1 MTIESSNMPDD
12 KGDAMEPRSLSELKK
27 FGEELGLSGAELR
40 EWIEK
45 QQIFDRDERQRRREE
60 VKEAEE
66 RKLKLEELKLKH
78 EQEEAEKKREEAE
91 KKRQYD

>member
-12 KGDAMEPRSLSELKK
+12 KGDTMEPRSLSELKK
-27 FGEELGLSGAELR
+27 FGEDLGLSGAELR
-40 EWIEK
+40 EWMEK

-66 RKLKLEELKLKH
+66 S
-78 EQEEAEKKREEAE
+78 
-91 KKRQYD
+91 